1 LPRCNPCDKANAQCE
16 YFDVTK
22 RTVISRKYVV
32 WLQSKI
38 QELES
43 ELSRLDIEDKELD
56 TELAVRNPGLV
67 RLKESEEMKF
77 LGPSSGI
84 AISRV
89 VMNLAK
95 QFSDSKSIKEI
106 ISETRRDAIEEK
118 FAEEEAKAV
127 PEQPPIPMYSEAPA
141 VELPSK
147 ELTSNL
153 VNLFFSKG
161 IRYRS
166 GSPRT
171 NNTDRWCSASHVPS
185 VT

>member
-1 LPRCNPCDKANAQCE
+1 M
-16 YFDVTK
+16 
-22 RTVISRKYVV
+22 
-32 WLQSKI
+32 
-38 QELES
+38 ELA
-43 ELSRLDIEDKELD
+43 RLDFEDKELD

-95 QFSDSKSIKEI
+95 RFSDSKSIKEI
-106 ISETRRDAIEEK
+106 ISESRRGAIEEK

-141 VELPSK
+141 MDLPSK
-147 ELTSNL
+147 ELTANL
-153 VNLFFSKG
+153 VHLFFLKG
-161 IRYRS
+161 K
-166 GSPRT
+166 T
-171 NNTDRWCSASHVPS
+171 W
-185 VT
+185 